1 LKIYNLGGTTD
12 SPSSGLDYNTAKI
25 TATELIRSSNG
36 PVTNGSPSES
46 EEKLQRRE
54 RLRLQLQQLALTS
67 DTGTASV
74 VEVIEPDSSEEE
86 ELKKT
91 FSWTPSNTQ
100 QQQNSTSFQ
109 LVSGSSNQSSSI
121 TTTTMMATD
130 ITVTSTDSG
139 QMSLLPM
146 YGGGSSNA
154 GVNRH
159 AMMMKNSGSM
169 SLALTPSGQPL
180 AADYGQM
187 SLKDSGQERL
197 EKFRKERGGEYS
209 HMFVSKRGMGHVNNI
224 KPKFQ
229 SLDANGR
236 KMSEPDILHGVQAFS
251 RNEERRNSA
260 NILDEMKPENGE
272 EEIFGDYDPE
282 SLSSELLERPDSIL
296 AGRKRGFLKKLSIAK
311 WAGRR
316 KGAGSSKDNESDNES
331 VTPLRKSVDDLRED
345 GVGQDNSVRTRD
357 HSVTRIRVPSNM
369 NGRSP
374 GASEIRSMRN
384 RSQGDG
390 RTNDRSGII
399 STKTSMA
406 RSDDSGIIATSSRP
420 DSSLSTPAI
429 RKSYSGS
436 SDNSDL
442 SSRSATSSSGKL
454 EVGST
459 TSTIQLNGG
468 VDNNLSADG
477 NQSIRSDGSADAV
490 STSSNQTTT
499 IVISSTPSA
508 HGGRQIASSIESAK
522 PANNNVHPQDTTER

>member
-1 LKIYNLGGTTD
+1 M
-12 SPSSGLDYNTAKI
+12 
-25 TATELIRSSNG
+25 
-36 PVTNGSPSES
+36 
-46 EEKLQRRE
+46 
-54 RLRLQLQQLALTS
+54 
-67 DTGTASV
+67 

-209 HMFVSKRGMGHVNNI
+209 HMFVSKRSMGHVNNI

-316 KGAGSSKDNESDNES
+316 K
-331 VTPLRKSVDDLRED
+331 
-345 GVGQDNSVRTRD
+345 
-357 HSVTRIRVPSNM
+357 VPD
-369 NGRSP
+369 P
-374 GASEIRSMRN
+374 P
-384 RSQGDG
+384 
-390 RTNDRSGII
+390 
-399 STKTSMA
+399 K
-406 RSDDSGIIATSSRP
+406 
-420 DSSLSTPAI
+420 
-429 RKSYSGS
+429 
-436 SDNSDL
+436 
-442 SSRSATSSSGKL
+442 
-454 EVGST
+454 T
-459 TSTIQLNGG
+459 TS
-468 VDNNLSADG
+468 
-477 NQSIRSDGSADAV
+477 
-490 STSSNQTTT
+490 
-499 IVISSTPSA
+499 
-508 HGGRQIASSIESAK
+508 QIMR
-522 PANNNVHPQDTTER
+522 V